1 MNSLRIFFI
10 ILPLCLLNGCGVI
23 GDKSLSLASIYAAT
37 AIFAL
42 LLLILYWK
50 MFKKKDRWFLLLF
63 SSVFVVNTGYL
74 LLSIS
79 ENLEAALLANR
90 IAYLGSAMLPLSMI
104 MIILNACKL
113 SYPKWIPYI
122 FSLIS
127 FFVFLI
133 AATPGYL
140 DIYYQEVSFEVING
154 VSVLEKVYGPWHSI
168 YLFYLITYFSIMVAA
183 IVHATKKRKIT
194 SNTHVII
201 LAMAVFVNIVVWLF
215 EQLVHFDFEFLSIS
229 YIICELFLLTLD
241 LMMQDTEKLLSL
253 AKIELENLS
262 SKTSLVTN
270 HSSPI
275 TVSDSQCVFFAKH
288 ISALTPTEKLVYDL
302 YIEGKTTK
310 EILAELNI
318 KENTLKYHNRNIYS
332 KLGVS
337 SRKQLLH
344 IAFLLKNKKI

>member
-10 ILPLCLLNGCGVI
+10 ILPLFLLTGCGVI

-50 MFKKKDRWFLLLF
+50 MFKKKNRWFLLLF
-63 SSVFVVNTGYL
+63 SSVFVVNSGYL

-113 SYPKWIPYI
+113 NYPKWIPYI

-127 FFVFLI
+127 FFVFLL

-154 VSVLEKVYGPWHSI
+154 VSVLEKVYGPWHSV

-183 IVHATKKRKIT
+183 IIHATKKKKIT

-201 LAMAVFVNIVVWLF
+201 LAMAVFVNILVWLF
-215 EQLVHFDFEFLSIS
+215 EQLVHIDFEFLSIS
-229 YIICELFLLTLD
+229 YIICELFLLALH
-241 LMMQDTEKLLSL
+241 LMMLDNEKLLDL
-253 AKIELENLS
+253 AKKELETLS
-262 SKTSLVTN
+262 HK
-270 HSSPI
+270 SSTVKKSSELI
-275 TVSDSQCVFFAKH
+275 LVSDNQCNFFAEH
-288 ISALTPTEKLVYDL
+288 LSTLTPTEKIVYEL
-302 YIEGKTTK
+302 YVEGKTTR
-310 EILAELNI
+310 EILTELNI
-318 KENTLKYHNRNIYS
+318 TENTLKYHNRNIYS
-332 KLGVS
+332 KLGIS